1 MKGATLRT
9 GVSPTKTVEV
19 MAEEVDTTTDKEAT
33 TEVMAAVE
41 DISHQEEAADTESV
55 VATKIIE
62 EGVAAM
68 SPEETE
74 VAGETNRAAIVMV
87 EEETTNRMTA
97 AMETHTV
104 EIRVASR
111 AQAGVEALSGE
122 VGMAARI
129 SDQELRK
136 VLLAMHHLWGTGIR
150 PKGAAR
156 ALMSTLAT

>member
-41 DISHQEEAADTESV
+41 DTSHQEEAADTESV

-62 EGVAAM
+62 EGVAAT

-74 VAGETNRAAIVMV
+74 VAGETNRAATVMV
-87 EEETTNRMTA
+87 EE
-97 AMETHTV
+97 
-104 EIRVASR
+104 
-111 AQAGVEALSGE
+111 
-122 VGMAARI
+122 
-129 SDQELRK
+129 
-136 VLLAMHHLWGTGIR
+136 
-150 PKGAAR
+150 
-156 ALMSTLAT
+156 